1 MTNRFFKIK
10 RIYKIANTEA
20 DETNIEGWIDLN
32 DLDHNPYEVKKN
44 WEDFAKKNNLD
55 KSFLGF
61 DDWTQKNLGLD
72 GSIMDGINSSISK
85 LKNLVLKSNDN
96 ESSTGKYTGKAP
108 THMKSVIQTKETQA
122 PFDYNTWKEEIGK
135 IESGGNYKARNANSN
150 ALGKYQ
156 FVPSIWWKRIISF
169 AKSNGIIL
177 NSFRDFLN
185 NPKLQEDFMKYY
197 TENDLLK
204 SLAKLRA
211 EQKERLPE
219 AALLSDGR
227 IMALFHFQ
235 GPAGAR
241 NWISKGSMIGAEINI
256 SVPQYLKRIS

>member
-1 MTNRFFKIK
+1 MTNRFSKIK
-10 RIYKIANTEA
+10 TIYKIANAEA
-20 DETNIEGWIDLN
+20 DETDIDGWIDLN

-61 DDWTQKNLGLD
+61 DNWIQKNLKGD
-72 GSIMDGINSSISK
+72 GSIMDSINSSISK
-85 LKNLVLKSNDN
+85 LKNLGSNSFND
-96 ESSTGKYTGKAP
+96 EGFIGKYVGKVP
-108 THMKSVIQTKETQA
+108 PHMKSVAQTKEAQA

-150 ALGKYQ
+150 ALGKFQ
-156 FVPSIWWKRIISF
+156 FVPSIWWKRIVSF
-169 AKSNGIIL
+169 AKSNGTNL
-177 NSFRDFLN
+177 KSFKDFLN
-185 NPKLQEDFMKYY
+185 NPRLQEDFMKFY
-197 TENDLLK
+197 TENDLLQ

-211 EQKERLPE
+211 EQKEKLPE

-241 NWISKGSMIGAEINI
+241 NWISNGSMIGADINI
-256 SVPQYLKRIS
+256 SVPQYLKRVS